1 MLTKRPMISLR
12 TVLLSLLFLSLHIPA
27 LLRAQSWQA
36 DFSSE
41 GTPPEDVWRYDRS
54 YFVLHEGWLQLQAP
68 EPETSDQATI
78 MTNVHLPASPVWTGR
93 VRLDLEPT
101 SRNYSYVLLAV
112 SKVID
117 AQTFEYIAL
126 DFGGYR
132 RGCLALLQI
141 VLTRH
146 PSPTHPQITYRS
158 PSSVLISSKEVLSQ
172 GHTYDYRVSYT
183 PSSGW
188 ELALRDVTRGGK
200 FESVGT
206 NEAFLPELV
215 RRNTF
220 GLSCTFTMRHTKDW
234 AFRDLRI
241 YPAGEGT
248 PDEGEAPQP
257 PHDPNEGGQSGPTL
271 LLSEVM
277 PRPKAK
283 SPEYIELYNVAD
295 TDCELS
301 DFLLAVGRDEQS
313 YRTIALP
320 QKSISAKSYI
330 VITKDPEA
338 LASTYPQAPRE
349 KFVQAP
355 LPRLLNKSGLIALVK
370 GEDQVIDLLHYSEVL
385 LPRGLKTKAGV
396 ALERRDY
403 TKAEEEGN
411 WKAASA
417 SSGYATPGMPNSLE
431 SSSDTSTSDKG
442 ERTTLAD
449 LLQTLEAS
457 PLATCSFGVYT
468 MTGILLARGNSLAK
482 DSWLKNLRTTP
493 LESLRLLVRS
503 ASGPFILHVTL
514 HPKEGEKIERSLVF
528 RLPPN

>member
-1 MLTKRPMISLR
+1 M
-12 TVLLSLLFLSLHIPA
+12 
-27 LLRAQSWQA
+27 
-36 DFSSE
+36 
-41 GTPPEDVWRYDRS
+41 
-54 YFVLHEGWLQLQAP
+54 
-68 EPETSDQATI
+68 
-78 MTNVHLPASPVWTGR
+78 
-93 VRLDLEPT
+93 
-101 SRNYSYVLLAV
+101 
-112 SKVID
+112 
-117 AQTFEYIAL
+117 
-126 DFGGYR
+126 
-132 RGCLALLQI
+132 
-141 VLTRH
+141 
-146 PSPTHPQITYRS
+146 
-158 PSSVLISSKEVLSQ
+158 
-172 GHTYDYRVSYT
+172 
-183 PSSGW
+183 
-188 ELALRDVTRGGK
+188 TRGEK

-215 RRNTF
+215 RKNTF

-234 AFRDLRI
+234 AFRDIRI

-257 PHDPNEGGQSGPTL
+257 PHDPNEGDQSGPTL

-277 PRPKAK
+277 PHPKTK

-320 QKSISAKSYI
+320 QKTISAKSYI
-330 VITKDPEA
+330 VITKDPDA

-370 GEDQVIDLLHYSEVL
+370 GEDQVIDLLHYSEAL

-403 TKAEEEGN
+403 TKVKEEGN
-411 WKAASA
+411 WKASSA

-449 LLQTLEAS
+449 LLQALEAS
-457 PLATCSFGVYT
+457 PQATCSFGVYT
-468 MTGILLARGNSLAK
+468 MTGMLLARGNSLAK
-482 DSWLKNLRTTP
+482 DSWLMNLRTAP

-503 ASGPFILHVTL
+503 VSGPFILHVTL
-514 HPKEGEKIERSLVF
+514 HPKDGEKIERSLVF